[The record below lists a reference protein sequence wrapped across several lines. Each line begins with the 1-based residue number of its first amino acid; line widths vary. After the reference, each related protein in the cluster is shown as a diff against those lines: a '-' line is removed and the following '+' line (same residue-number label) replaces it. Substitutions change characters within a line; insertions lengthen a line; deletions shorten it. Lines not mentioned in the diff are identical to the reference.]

1 MTKILLVGGGSGGHV
16 YPLIA
21 VAEALQKKIKDS
33 DTEIILLGEGKFFDE
48 AVKDSDFKY
57 KKIIAGKLRRY
68 LSLESFL
75 DLFKMIAG
83 FFQSFWYIFWLMPD
97 VVFAKGGYASFFPA
111 LWAKFFLIPIYVHDS
126 DSVPGMT
133 NRLIGK
139 LAKKVFVSFES
150 AKNYFSPGKVELV
163 GNPIRSGLLNGNKEE
178 AFTFFNLSSLLPTVV
193 ILGGSQGA
201 KKINEAVLAAI
212 FQLTRDFQVVHQ
224 CGDIN
229 FKEVSGLVGEINSE
243 QVKNRYRLY
252 PFFKDKELALAYAL
266 GDVFVSRA
274 SAGGIFE
281 ISALG
286 KPAIF
291 VPIKNSAQNHQ
302 HLNALEIVK
311 HGGILIE
318 EENLIPSVFINEI
331 KEAYQKREELGVKI
345 KSFARLDAA
354 EKIAEGIL
362 LF

>member
-16 YPLIA
+16 YPLMAI
-21 VAEALQKKIKDS
+21 AEALQKKIKDS
-33 DTEIILLGEGKFFDE
+33 DTEIILLGEGRFFDE
-48 AVKDSDFKY
+48 AVKDSGFRY

-75 DLFKMIAG
+75 DPFKMVAG
-83 FFQSFWYIFWLMPD
+83 FFQSFWHLFWLMPD
-97 VVFAKGGYASFFPA
+97 AVFTKGGYATFFPA
-111 LWAKFFLIPIYVHDS
+111 LAAKLFFIPIYVHDS

-133 NRLIGK
+133 NRFVGK

-150 AKNYFSPGKVELV
+150 AKKYFSQEKVELV
-163 GNPIRSGLLNGNKEE
+163 GNPIRAELLNGNKEE
-178 AFTFFNLSSLLPTVV
+178 ALSFFNLSESLPTVV

-201 KKINEAVLAAI
+201 KKINDAVLAAI
-212 FQLTRDFQVVHQ
+212 FQLTHDFQVVHQ
-224 CGDIN
+224 CGDTN
-229 FKEVSGLVGEINSE
+229 FKEVNGLVGEINSE
-243 QVKNRYRLY
+243 QVKSRYRLY
-252 PFFKDKELALAYAL
+252 PFFNDKELALAYAL

-291 VPIKNSAQNHQ
+291 IPIKNSAQNHQ
-302 HLNALEIVK
+302 HQNALEIVE
-311 HGGILIE
+311 HGGVLIE
-318 EENLIPSVFINEI
+318 EENLISSVLVNEI
-331 KEAYQKREELGVKI
+331 KEAYQKREELGLKI

-354 EKIAEGIL
+354 EKIASEIL
-362 LF
+362 K